1 MQKLTIRFS
10 AKGLSPNN
18 LHVILDRKDVGVIRP
33 GENATREIDNEGH
46 ILYFV
51 YYVPAV
57 GGNDV
62 PISSEEIVIS
72 STFDSAPEKL
82 EYIFDVSIEHTVN
95 FKETMKASFTQMFM
109 SKQQQL
115 NIAANRDF
123 KVIVRQ
129 DSENSQD
136 IERKQKIN
144 VMHYNVEQAMVKLTK
159 HISND
164 IFEPLDF
171 TEFDSLSEDEKH
183 YSYMDKMFVPALV
196 ERTYAELVRHYL
208 EDEISMRMMFM
219 VLHQLT
225 HIPYADTIIGD
236 SFKHMTYLCISGNNI
251 NSVLHENV
259 VDELE
264 KLKASDFNII
274 HFKCLDQNGM
284 RDRWNNRDKF
294 DFMKREK
301 GVSKALFDEIVNVD
315 KDEKYFDDLKKSI
328 LMVAMIE
335 REHPELSGVL
345 PDIKLAMQETFGP
358 IVYHKDKPIMS
369 VTVDM
374 LIADAIHLSKVNSI
388 DQIND
393 SLSTFLDIL
402 CPEFEIQSDQYCILQ
417 EVFAWL
423 KAYKQEAMV
432 LDAMVNNGIA
442 RTKEQDNRIA
452 FLNSNKTSSTSN
464 NVINYG
470 SGYIHNSLEAE
481 QDDNGV
487 LYYDYRF
494 MSMNDAET
502 SSLFNSLSMENKTLN
517 NAIVVDEWTNSIETQ
532 GIVWD
537 NDSIKG
543 NIDETLKKNFGDRFV
558 VSIRECGV
566 SSDGWMDTTPS
577 IIITEDSGQAMPW
590 LSFIISGEQIILNH
604 MNISVY
610 TTYRPNADVLSENVY
625 ERNQM
630 IEKKVLMLRKKQ
642 NPKIIN
648 LIQIVT
654 NLVVKELENWVNSQ
668 QTQNIYD

>member
-274 HFKCLDQNGM
+274 HFKCLDQNG
-284 RDRWNNRDKF
+284 
-294 DFMKREK
+294 
-301 GVSKALFDEIVNVD
+301 I
-315 KDEKYFDDLKKSI
+315 
-328 LMVAMIE
+328 IE
-335 REHPELSGVL
+335 
-345 PDIKLAMQETFGP
+345 
-358 IVYHKDKPIMS
+358 
-369 VTVDM
+369 
-374 LIADAIHLSKVNSI
+374 
-388 DQIND
+388 
-393 SLSTFLDIL
+393 
-402 CPEFEIQSDQYCILQ
+402 
-417 EVFAWL
+417 
-423 KAYKQEAMV
+423 
-432 LDAMVNNGIA
+432 
-442 RTKEQDNRIA
+442 
-452 FLNSNKTSSTSN
+452 
-464 NVINYG
+464 
-470 SGYIHNSLEAE
+470 
-481 QDDNGV
+481 
-487 LYYDYRF
+487 
-494 MSMNDAET
+494 
-502 SSLFNSLSMENKTLN
+502 
-517 NAIVVDEWTNSIETQ
+517 
-532 GIVWD
+532 
-537 NDSIKG
+537 
-543 NIDETLKKNFGDRFV
+543 
-558 VSIRECGV
+558 
-566 SSDGWMDTTPS
+566 
-577 IIITEDSGQAMPW
+577 
-590 LSFIISGEQIILNH
+590 
-604 MNISVY
+604 
-610 TTYRPNADVLSENVY
+610 
-625 ERNQM
+625 
-630 IEKKVLMLRKKQ
+630 
-642 NPKIIN
+642 IN
-648 LIQIVT
+648 LI
-654 NLVVKELENWVNSQ
+654 L
-668 QTQNIYD
+668 

>member
-129 DSENSQD
+129 ESENSQD

-259 VDELE
+259 VEELE

-442 RTKEQDNRIA
+442 RTKEQDNRLA

-470 SGYIHNSLEAE
+470 S
-481 QDDNGV
+481 
-487 LYYDYRF
+487 
-494 MSMNDAET
+494 
-502 SSLFNSLSMENKTLN
+502 
-517 NAIVVDEWTNSIETQ
+517 
-532 GIVWD
+532 
-537 NDSIKG
+537 
-543 NIDETLKKNFGDRFV
+543 
-558 VSIRECGV
+558 
-566 SSDGWMDTTPS
+566 
-577 IIITEDSGQAMPW
+577 
-590 LSFIISGEQIILNH
+590 
-604 MNISVY
+604 
-610 TTYRPNADVLSENVY
+610 
-625 ERNQM
+625 
-630 IEKKVLMLRKKQ
+630 
-642 NPKIIN
+642 
-648 LIQIVT
+648 
-654 NLVVKELENWVNSQ
+654 
-668 QTQNIYD
+668 